1 MRKIILIALTLSISL
16 TVFSQTLIL
25 RSGFHSEKANVPNN
39 GMLFHGITFTSPAVD
54 LLLSFNLS
62 ENISFQTGLKYIP
75 YENCAGIKLPEF
87 IGMWT
92 GNPLYQALG
101 VPLLINTRLPI
112 KLNRFKIYIITGIV
126 PTYTFAKE
134 SNIFTYSAWKSDISS
149 LYRITEIHRVSDRK
163 FNMLLNTGIGVSYSF
178 KHFDIGL
185 ITEYHSG
192 TYTVVTSD
200 IIIEHIESGVIY
212 NYQATS
218 KGSFFTI
225 NAEIAFPLFKPKNN

>member
-1 MRKIILIALTLSISL
+1 MKGTILIFLLFSISFSG
-16 TVFSQTLIL
+16 FSQTLIL
-25 RSGFHSEKANVPNN
+25 RSGFHSEKANVPMND
-39 GMLFHGITFTSPAVD
+39 MVFHGITFTSPAVD

-62 ENISFQTGLKYIP
+62 ENISFQTGFKYIP
-75 YENCAGIKLPEF
+75 YENCVGFKLLSTS
-87 IGMWT
+87 GSWS
-92 GNPLYQALG
+92 GNLLYQALG

-126 PTYTFAKE
+126 PTYTLKKE
-134 SNIFTYSAWKSDISS
+134 SNISTSYVWKINTPY
-149 LYRITEIHRVSDRK
+149 LYKITEIQRVSDRK
-163 FNMLLNTGIGVSYSF
+163 FNMLLNTGIGISYSF
-178 KHFDIGL
+178 KYFDIGL

-192 TYTVVTSD
+192 TYTIVTSD

-225 NAEIAFPLFKPKNN
+225 NAEIVFPLK